1 MSIQVRNLSHTYNQG
16 MPNELVALDDVSFE
30 IFDNE
35 IVSIIG
41 HTGSGKST
49 LIQHLNGLLRPDSGE
64 ILVSGTD
71 ITKPK
76 VVMKDIRQKVGLVFQ
91 YPESQLFEETVGKDV
106 AFGPRNLGLRDD
118 EVEVRVRNAIRL
130 VGLDYDEIIDR
141 SPFDLSGGQ
150 KRRVAIA
157 GVIAMKPRVLIL
169 DEPTAGL
176 DPGAHQEIINM
187 ILDIHRRENNIIILV
202 THDMSDVVAISDKVL
217 VMDRGKL
224 VMSGTP
230 QEVFER
236 RMNLATVGL
245 DVPPVMEFM
254 YKLRDKGIG
263 VKSTVFSLDEA
274 EEEILNVLELN
285 KRSE

>member
-1 MSIQVRNLSHTYNQG
+1 MSIQVRNLSHIYNQG
-16 MPNELVALDDVSFE
+16 MPNELAALDDVSFE

-35 IVSIIG
+35 IAAIIG

-49 LIQHLNGLLRPDSGE
+49 LIQHLNGLLKPDSGE
-64 ILVSGTD
+64 ILIDGTD

-106 AFGPRNLGLRDD
+106 AFGPKNLGLSEEEIDI
-118 EVEVRVRNAIRL
+118 RVRDAIRL
-130 VGLDYDEIIDR
+130 VGMDYDEIKDR

-150 KRRVAIA
+150 KRKAAIA
-157 GVIAMKPRVLIL
+157 GVIAMKPQVLIL

-176 DPGAHQEIINM
+176 DPGAHQEIIDM
-187 ILDIHRRENNIIILV
+187 ILEIHRKENNIIIFV

-230 QEVFER
+230 QEVFEQ
-236 RMNLATVGL
+236 RMHLAAVGL

-254 YKLRDKGIG
+254 YRLRDKGARI
-263 VKSTVFSLDEA
+263 KNTVFSLDEA
-274 EEEILNVLELN
+274 EEEIINFLKLN